1 MQIVLFLL
9 LILAVL
15 LIFVSK
21 KESLTNSV
29 KVYIIL
35 SLVLIF
41 LAGWVYTFYNQKT
54 AQNEREIINAYEQGK
69 TIKCGNYKVN
79 NNSFIFVSGTLS
91 FVAKENIK
99 DLKGVVIDISTCKK

>member
-1 MQIVLFLL
+1 MQIILFLL

-21 KESLTNSV
+21 KESLTTSV
-29 KVYIIL
+29 KIYIIL

-41 LAGWVYTFYNQKT
+41 FAGWLYTLYNQKT

-69 TIKCGNYKVN
+69 TITCGDYKVSSN
-79 NNSFIFVSGTLS
+79 NFIFVSGTLS
-91 FVAKENIK
+91 FVAKENRK
-99 DLKGVVIDISTCKK
+99 DLKGVVVDISTCKK